1 MCHGLLE
8 YHGLKVLLHVLKN
21 ELETIKRF
29 ASWNNFPKYVT
40 SNIMKKAINKTTSN
54 DGSNQSNSNPVVTIW
69 FHLPYC
75 GYKSF

>member
-29 ASWNNFPKYVT
+29 ASWNNFPKCHQQYYEE
-40 SNIMKKAINKTTSN
+40 S
-54 DGSNQSNSNPVVTIW
+54 
-69 FHLPYC
+69 
-75 GYKSF
+75 YK